1 MNFSRS
7 FHAFGLV
14 ILPTLLLA
22 ACSQG
27 GPGMNDGEMVDLKV
41 AKSIEIGPADEKAEA
56 IVTAA
61 KAFLATLSAEQRQ
74 TATYAFDDNAQRAK
88 WSNFPTSFVTRG
100 GIMRKD
106 LNETQLAAL
115 DALLAEVMSADGA
128 RNARLQ
134 MAADDTL
141 VNGNNG
147 PAADFGSG
155 FYYVAFLGEPSVTSP
170 WMFQFGGHH
179 LALNVTLVGPKAS
192 FSPMLTGGQPLTVE
206 FEGQKVYI
214 TRKEVEAAR
223 AFLASLS
230 TEQKAQAIRGDEAIN
245 ILLGPGEY
253 GTTLAPEGVKGA
265 DLTDAQQALLL
276 AVIEARVGQ
285 FNARDAAIKMA
296 QVRNG
301 IDDTYFGWWGP
312 VEPFGAAYFRI
323 AGPRIALEYGPQS
336 MGGNA
341 TEHAH
346 NMYRDP
352 ANDYGAGWVA
362 AK

>member
-1 MNFSRS
+1 MIFSPK
-7 FHAFGLV
+7 F
-14 ILPTLLLA
+14 LPVA
-22 ACSQG
+22 AAMLITGCSQG
-27 GPGMNDGEMVDLKV
+27 GPGGEAGETVDLKL
-41 AKSIEIGPADEKAEA
+41 AQTIEVGPADEKAEA

-61 KAFLATLSAEQRQ
+61 TAFLATLSDEQRKA
-74 TATYAFDDNAQRAK
+74 ATYEFNDNTQRAL
-88 WSNFPTSFVTRG
+88 WSNFPTSFVARG

-106 LNETQLAAL
+106 LNATQLAAL
-115 DALLAEVMSADGA
+115 DALLNEVMSADGA

-141 VNGNNG
+141 VGGNGG

-155 FYYVAFLGEPSVTSP
+155 FYYVAFLGEPSTASP

-179 LALNVTLVGPKAS
+179 LALNVTLVGAKAS

-214 TRKEVEAAR
+214 TRKEVEAAE
-223 AFLASLS
+223 AFLASL
-230 TEQKAQAIRGDEAIN
+230 TPEQKAQAIRGDEAIN

-265 DLTDAQQALLL
+265 DLTDAQQTLLL

-285 FNARDAAIKMA
+285 FNARDAAAKMA

-301 IDDTYFGWWGP
+301 IGDTYFGWWGP

-336 MGGNA
+336 LGGDA

-352 ANDYGAGWVA
+352 TNDYGAGWVA